1 MGTLVGKRK
10 PRQGGVSM
18 LGSIACKSGVIVKPV
33 AWRPSGFIPNR
44 GGCKNEVKRASASA
58 KDDSLSEMFE
68 PGLKS
73 APDYSDYITFEKDP
87 PGHRSGFVAIVG
99 RPNAGKSTLLNALL
113 GQPLSIV
120 TPKAQTTRH
129 RVLGVWSESGH
140 QAIFLDTPGIIAN
153 LRDELEERMMG
164 AVQGA
169 VADADVLL
177 IIVDAS
183 SRAPESIIEMLQPRL
198 RSSGPPI
205 AIVLNKIDLVPQSK
219 ADELL
224 SFFSDCATR
233 SEINLKKVIPISALN
248 GDNVNKLAEW
258 VVEQL
263 PEGPSLY
270 PKDVVAEASERFF
283 VSEIIRRQVF
293 LQYRQELPYQVAVE
307 VVEFKER
314 QPPAKSLIRANV
326 LVDKKRHVGLL
337 LGAGGAAIKQL
348 STASRHE
355 IEEFLGKPVYLDIS
369 VKVAERWRKDAK
381 QLDRLGH

>member
-1 MGTLVGKRK
+1 MVGSTALKAGSLIRGVPRRSLGLVLKRGSVGN
-10 PRQGGVSM
+10 GGEH
-18 LGSIACKSGVIVKPV
+18 LRT
-33 AWRPSGFIPNR
+33 WR
-44 GGCKNEVKRASASA
+44 GGQCSASSA
-58 KDDSLSEMFE
+58 SSANDDSLSEMFE
-68 PGLKS
+68 PGLTS
-73 APDYSDYITFEKDP
+73 APDYSDYVTFEEDP
-87 PGHRSGFVAIVG
+87 PGHRSGFIAIVG

-153 LRDELEERMMG
+153 RRDELEERMMG
-164 AVQGA
+164 AVEGA

-177 IIVDAS
+177 VIVDAS
-183 SRAPESIIEMLQPRL
+183 SRVPESIIEMLRPSL
-198 RSSGPPI
+198 SPSGPPL
-205 AIVLNKIDLVPQSK
+205 AIIINKIDLVPQSK
-219 ADELL
+219 ANELMSL
-224 SFFSDCATR
+224 FSDLA
-233 SEINLKKVIPISALN
+233 SDINLKTVIPISALN
-248 GDNVNKLAEW
+248 GDNVEKLSEW

-307 VVEFKER
+307 VTEFKER

-337 LGAGGAAIKQL
+337 LGAGGAAIKEL
-348 STASRHE
+348 SMASRKE
-355 IEEFLGKPVYLDIS
+355 IEEFLDKSVYLDIS
-369 VKVAERWRKDAK
+369 VKVAEKWRKDAK